1 VGAAL
6 SGHPAVDLVVFTGSD
21 TTGRHVGAAAGRALS
36 DVVLELGGKSAQL
49 VFADADLDQAVTGVL
64 AGITSASGQT
74 CIAGSRCYVEESI
87 ADAFTE
93 RLVARFRALRIGA
106 PSDWQTEIGPLAFA
120 GHLERVAS
128 MTAAATAAGA
138 VALVGG
144 ERADRDGFYFEP
156 TILGNVDNRAEIM
169 RDEVFGPVLG
179 LTTFGDEDEAVAL
192 ANDSRFA
199 LGAGAWTRDLAR
211 AHRLTGALEAGTVY
225 INNYRLA
232 SYQTPLAGF
241 KDSGVG
247 FENGQESLAHFTRR
261 KAVWIDYSGAQKDPA
276 TT

>member
-1 VGAAL
+1 VHEA
-6 SGHPAVDLVVFTGSD
+6 
-21 TTGRHVGAAAGRALS
+21 
-36 DVVLELGGKSAQL
+36 
-49 VFADADLDQAVTGVL
+49 
-64 AGITSASGQT
+64 
-74 CIAGSRCYVEESI
+74 I
-87 ADAFTE
+87 ADEFTA
-93 RLVARFRALRIGA
+93 RLVARFGALRLGPPA
-106 PSDWQTEIGPLAFA
+106 DWETEIGPLAFT
-120 GHLERVAS
+120 GHLDRVRE
-128 MTAAATAAGA
+128 MTAAATAGGA

-144 ERADRDGFYFEP
+144 EPDDRDGFYFQP
-156 TILGNVDNRAEIM
+156 TILGGVDNGAAIM

-179 LTTFGDEDEAVAL
+179 LTTFADDDEAVAL

-199 LGAGAWTRDLAR
+199 LGAGAWTRDLGR
-211 AHRLTGALEAGTVY
+211 AHRLTHALEAGTVY